1 MAAPFDGLVQ
11 FTRDFGYGMR
21 GGVPGF
27 PVHGWGF
34 PIGFVIAALIF
45 AGLVAAVIVLSVRLA
60 RRDQRRTSEAVEI
73 VKARYARGEISKNE
87 FEEMKK
93 DLS

>member
-1 MAAPFDGLVQ
+1 MTGQLASLVQ

-21 GGVPGF
+21 GGAPGF

-60 RRDQRRTSEAVEI
+60 RRGQHRTNEAIEI
-73 VKARYARGEISKNE
+73 IKARYARGEISKNE
-87 FEEMKK
+87 FEELKK

>member
-1 MAAPFDGLVQ
+1 MQGQFAGLVQ

-21 GGVPGF
+21 GYGPGF
-27 PVHGWGF
+27 PAHAWGF
-34 PIGFVIAALIF
+34 PIGFVIAAVIF

-60 RRDQRRTSEAVEI
+60 RRDRPRASESIEI
-73 VKARYARGEISKNE
+73 IKARYARGELSKNE
-87 FEEMKK
+87 FEGMKK

>member
-1 MAAPFDGLVQ
+1 MPAQIESLVQ

-21 GGVPGF
+21 GGGYGLPI
-27 PVHGWGF
+27 HGWGF

-45 AGLVAAVIVLSVRLA
+45 AGLAAAVIVLSVRLA
-60 RRDQRRTSEAVEI
+60 RCDRQRASESIEI

-87 FEEMKK
+87 FEQLKK